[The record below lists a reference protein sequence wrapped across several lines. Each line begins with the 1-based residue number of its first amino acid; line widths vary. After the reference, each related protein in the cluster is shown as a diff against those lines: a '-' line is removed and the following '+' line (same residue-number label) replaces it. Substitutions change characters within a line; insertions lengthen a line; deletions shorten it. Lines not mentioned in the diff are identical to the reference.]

1 MITKVKSVEKKTAAN
16 GRMFAR
22 VTLASG
28 TSSNVFDAK
37 IIALAE
43 QNLDKDVEVMFEER
57 NGYNNIVGIA
67 PVAVPAQNLPNQAPA
82 FPVSVP
88 AIGSSN
94 ADIRLKCLNLAI
106 NMATVT
112 INLDEEGNPVK
123 VDRKILY
130 RVAEQIEQWAKS

>member
-1 MITKVKSVEKKTAAN
+1 MITKIKSVEKKVAAN
-16 GRMFAR
+16 GRTFAK

-37 IIALAE
+37 IITLAE
-43 QNLDKDVEVMFEER
+43 QNIEKDVEVMFEEK
-57 NGYNNIVGIA
+57 NGYTNLTGIA
-67 PVAVPAQNLPNQAPA
+67 PVQAVPAQSAPA
-82 FPVSVP
+82 TGATVSAPV
-88 AIGSSN
+88 IGSSN

-112 INLDEEGNPVK
+112 INIDEEGNPVK

>member
-1 MITKVKSVEKKTAAN
+1 MITKIKSVEKKVAAN
-16 GRMFAR
+16 GRTFAK
-22 VTLASG
+22 VLLASG

-37 IIALAE
+37 IITLAE
-43 QNLDKDVEVMFEER
+43 QNIEKDVEVMFEEK
-57 NGYNNIVGIA
+57 NGYNNLVGIA
-67 PVAVPAQNLPNQAPA
+67 PVQGVQNTPAPA
-82 FPVSVP
+82 VVTPAPV
-88 AIGSSN
+88 IGSSN

-130 RVAEQIEQWAKS
+130 RVAEQIEQWAKL

>member
-1 MITKVKSVEKKTAAN
+1 MITKIKSVEKKVAAN
-16 GRMFAR
+16 GRTFAK

-37 IIALAE
+37 IITLAE
-43 QNLDKDVEVMFEER
+43 QNIEKDVEVMFEEK
-57 NGYNNIVGIA
+57 NGYNNLVGIA
-67 PVAVPAQNLPNQAPA
+67 PVQGTPVQPAPVQPAPVGA
-82 FPVSVP
+82 PV
-88 AIGSSN
+88 IGSSN

-106 NMATVT
+106 NMATVAV
-112 INLDEEGNPVK
+112 NLDEEGNPVK

>member
-16 GRMFAR
+16 GRTFAR

-67 PVAVPAQNLPNQAPA
+67 PVAVPAQNLPM
-82 FPVSVP
+82 SVP

>member
-1 MITKVKSVEKKTAAN
+1 MITKIKSVEKKVAAN
-16 GRMFAR
+16 GRTFAR
-22 VTLASG
+22 VSLASG

-43 QNLDKDVEVMFEER
+43 QNIEKDVEVMFEEK
-57 NGYNNIVGIA
+57 NGYTNLVGIA
-67 PVAVPAQNLPNQAPA
+67 PVTSAQEASANVPAPSVVAP
-82 FPVSVP
+82 V
-88 AIGSSN
+88 IGSSN

-130 RVAEQIEQWAKS
+130 RVAEQIEQWAKL

>member
-1 MITKVKSVEKKTAAN
+1 MITKIKSVEKKTAAN
-16 GRMFAR
+16 GRQYAK
-22 VTLASG
+22 VSLASG

-43 QNLDKDVEVMFEER
+43 QNLDKDVDVMFEER
-57 NGYNNIVGIA
+57 NGYNNLVGISPVQGSA
-67 PVAVPAQNLPNQAPA
+67 PTVAPTQGQ
-82 FPVSVP
+82 P

-94 ADIRLKCLNLAI
+94 VDIRLKCLNLAI
-106 NMATVT
+106 NMATVSV
-112 INLDEEGNPVK
+112 NLDDEGNPVK

>member
-1 MITKVKSVEKKTAAN
+1 MITKIKSVEKKVAAN
-16 GRMFAR
+16 GRTFAK

-37 IIALAE
+37 IITLAE
-43 QNLDKDVEVMFEER
+43 QNIEKDVEVMFEEK
-57 NGYNNIVGIA
+57 NGYTNLTGIA
-67 PVAVPAQNLPNQAPA
+67 PVQAVPAQSAPA
-82 FPVSVP
+82 TGATVSAPV
-88 AIGSSN
+88 IGSSN

-106 NMATVT
+106 YMATVT

>member
-1 MITKVKSVEKKTAAN
+1 MITKVNSVEKKTAAN
-16 GRMFAR
+16 GRTFAK
-22 VTLASG
+22 VTLPSG

-43 QNLDKDVEVMFEER
+43 QNLDKDVEVMFEEK
-57 NGYNNIVGIA
+57 NGYTNIVGIA
-67 PVAVPAQNLPNQAPA
+67 PVAVPAQSLPNQAPA
-82 FPVSVP
+82 IPVPVP
-88 AIGSSN
+88 VIGSSN

-106 NMATVT
+106 NMATVAV
-112 INLDEEGNPVK
+112 NLDEEGNPVK

>member
-1 MITKVKSVEKKTAAN
+1 MITKIKSVEKKVAAN
-16 GRMFAR
+16 GRTFAK
-22 VTLASG
+22 VLLASG

-37 IIALAE
+37 IITLAE
-43 QNLDKDVEVMFEER
+43 QNIEKDVEVMFEEK
-57 NGYNNIVGIA
+57 NGYTNITGIA
-67 PVAVPAQNLPNQAPA
+67 PVQAVPGQSAPA
-82 FPVSVP
+82 TVATVSAPV
-88 AIGSSN
+88 IGSSN

-130 RVAEQIEQWAKS
+130 RVAEQIEQWAKL